1 MQKVT
6 YLSLLVLGMTCSL
19 HNDLILT
26 QENFEFQQFVGRWY
40 ETAVVSTCPHYMLR
54 RQANPVVVA
63 LELKNVTS
71 EGNFTMTASTFRNG
85 SCKETSTVYSLTNT
99 PGRFFHL
106 VTRFSADVDSF
117 VVHTNY
123 NEYAMILQL
132 STEKPS
138 GNKTTI
144 VKLYSRTMNVS
155 PPVLDRFKTL
165 VGQHGMSEDAVI
177 MNQYRGDC
185 VPGVQVMKLTPPSQR
200 SK

>member
-1 MQKVT
+1 ASAIIHFSSVSLIC
-6 YLSLLVLGMTCSL
+6 LSLPATPVPSFV
-19 HNDLILT
+19 IISP
-26 QENFEFQQFVGRWY
+26 FVGRWY

-106 VTRFSADVDSF
+106 VTSIADVDSF

-144 VKLYSRTMNVS
+144 VKLYIL
-155 PPVLDRFKTL
+155 PVGHVRKTSKGWQTTCTWAL
-165 VGQHGMSEDAVI
+165 ALSVM
-177 MNQYRGDC
+177 
-185 VPGVQVMKLTPPSQR
+185 VQTS
-200 SK
+200 